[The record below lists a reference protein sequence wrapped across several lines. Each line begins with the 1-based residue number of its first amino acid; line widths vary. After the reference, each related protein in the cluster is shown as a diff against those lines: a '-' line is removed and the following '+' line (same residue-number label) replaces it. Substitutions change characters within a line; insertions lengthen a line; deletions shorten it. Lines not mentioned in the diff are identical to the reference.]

1 MTHRFEVDY
10 RQRLE
15 QSKNATNAVRLPRLG
30 YAQYRVYDI
39 EPQSQ
44 YEQQTHTMTLNKNR
58 GMSTGS
64 VSVVSA
70 GRSTGKSVFTHY
82 LLYDTLYNSYIKEQP
97 VPEKPHTVKW
107 LKPKHVTLLRMKGHT
122 VEPAQPGDKLG
133 RFNPATGPMRLGA

>member
-10 RQRLE
+10 KQRLE
-15 QSKNATNAVRLPRLG
+15 QRKNATNAVRLPRLG
-30 YAQYRVYDI
+30 YELYRVYDI
-39 EPQSQ
+39 EPQSH

-58 GMSTGS
+58 GMSTGP

-70 GRSTGKSVFTHY
+70 GRSTGKSTFLQY
-82 LLYDTLYNSYIKEQP
+82 LLYDTMYSALTKEQP

-122 VEPAQPGDKLG
+122 VEPAQLGDKPG
-133 RFNPATGPMRLGA
+133 RVNPPPMRLGR